1 MPVSP
6 ENDPY
11 YRLRHS
17 AAHVMAQA
25 VLEIFPDAKIAIG
38 PPIENGFYYDFDLPR
53 ALLPE
58 DLSEIERRMRKIIG
72 GNFPFVRR
80 EVSAEEARG
89 LFSSQPYKQELI
101 DGLARGAD
109 EYGEAQEGTA
119 AAADSAPGQP
129 SGVVIST
136 YRQDTFEDLCRGPHL
151 ERTGQIPA
159 DGFKLMSIA
168 GAYWR
173 GDASRPQLQRIY
185 GTAWNSKAELEQ
197 HLHNLEEA
205 RRRDHRR
212 LGKELGLFH
221 FSDDI
226 GPGIPLFTPKGE
238 LIRHQMEDYVREA
251 QTRYGYQHVW
261 TGHVVKEQLYKKSGH
276 YDAYRD
282 SMFPPMVESE
292 DLVFRLKPM
301 NCPSHMTLYRE
312 MGIHSYRDLPMRF
325 AEFATLYRYEDS
337 GALNGLTR
345 VRSLTQD
352 DCHIFC
358 RPDQIEQEFGL
369 ALNLIREV
377 LATYKFTDYRVD
389 LSLRGTSGKYIAD
402 EEAWDLAETAL
413 RSALEVYNVAYREAP
428 GEAAIYG
435 PKADFMAR
443 DVLGREWQLSTIQ
456 VDFIQ
461 PRRLGLEYI
470 GEDGQPHTP
479 VVIHR
484 AVTGTT
490 ERFLGVLIE
499 HFAGAFPVW
508 LAPVQ
513 AYIIP
518 ISDEKHGPYGREVAE
533 RLKAAG
539 IRAQLD
545 TSRDRMQA
553 KIRQA
558 QLQKIPYMLIIGD
571 RERDAGAVAVRLRS
585 GEDLGATPVDTL
597 VARIQEEIRTRS
609 A

>member
-6 ENDPY
+6 DNDPY

-25 VLEIFPDAKIAIG
+25 VLEIFPDARIAIG

-58 DLSEIERRMRKIIG
+58 DLGEIERRMRKIIG

-80 EVSAEEARG
+80 EVSAEEARA
-89 LFSSQPYKQELI
+89 LFQSQPYKLELI

-119 AAADSAPGQP
+119 GAADKAPGQP
-129 SGVVIST
+129 GGVVIST
-136 YRQDTFEDLCRGPHL
+136 YRQDSFEDLCRGPHL
-151 ERTGQIPA
+151 ERTGQIPP

-197 HLHNLEEA
+197 HLHQLEEA

-212 LGKELGLFH
+212 LGKELGLFY
-221 FSDDI
+221 FSDEI
-226 GPGIPLFTPKGE
+226 GPGIPLFTPRGE
-238 LIRHQMEDYVREA
+238 IVRHLMEDYVRDV

-301 NCPSHMTLYRE
+301 NCPSHMTLYKE

-377 LATYKFTDYRVD
+377 LATYQFTDYRVD
-389 LSLRGTSGKYIAD
+389 LSLPGTGGKYIAD
-402 EEAWDLAETAL
+402 DEAWSLAVSAL
-413 RSALEVYNVAYREAP
+413 RAALDAYGVSYREAP

-484 AVTGTT
+484 AVTGST

-499 HFAGAFPVW
+499 HYAGAFPVW
-508 LAPVQ
+508 LAPLQ
-513 AYIIP
+513 AVVIP
-518 ISDEKHGPYGREVAE
+518 ISDEKHGEYGRAVVE

-539 IRAQLD
+539 MRAELNI
-545 TSRDRMQA
+545 SRDRMQA

-558 QLQKIPYMLIIGD
+558 QLQKVPYMLIIGD
-571 RERDAGAVAVRLRS
+571 RERDAGAVAVRLRT
-585 GEDLGATPVDTL
+585 GEDLGAVPLDAL
-597 VARIQEEIRTRS
+597 VARIEEEIRSKR
-609 A
+609 